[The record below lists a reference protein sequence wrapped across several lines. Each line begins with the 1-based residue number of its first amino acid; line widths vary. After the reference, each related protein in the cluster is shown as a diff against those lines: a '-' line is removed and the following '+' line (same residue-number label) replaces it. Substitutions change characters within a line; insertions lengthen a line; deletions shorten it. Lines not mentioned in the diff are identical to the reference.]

1 MVSTTLIALVVSLG
15 ILADNVLAT
24 PSPKVDDVQTAHLKF
39 RASSS
44 PDTYDLT
51 IQADG
56 NVVKTDRDKLAIG
69 LVDAPDYYAASLCKF
84 ETPGKVKISS
94 KVAGDRYTQQ
104 VVLDPPQPILSVKC
118 QGMCVQT
125 YGACY
130 DVHGQPVGPCCNG
143 FCMAN
148 RCRPWNIGHH
158 DS

>member
-56 NVVKTDRDKLAIG
+56 NVVKTG
-69 LVDAPDYYAASLCKF
+69 APWTRPFICDESGEAS
-84 ETPGKVKISS
+84 
-94 KVAGDRYTQQ
+94 R
-104 VVLDPPQPILSVKC
+104 
-118 QGMCVQT
+118 
-125 YGACY
+125 
-130 DVHGQPVGPCCNG
+130 G
-143 FCMAN
+143 FMVYLQL
-148 RCRPWNIGHH
+148 
-158 DS
+158 